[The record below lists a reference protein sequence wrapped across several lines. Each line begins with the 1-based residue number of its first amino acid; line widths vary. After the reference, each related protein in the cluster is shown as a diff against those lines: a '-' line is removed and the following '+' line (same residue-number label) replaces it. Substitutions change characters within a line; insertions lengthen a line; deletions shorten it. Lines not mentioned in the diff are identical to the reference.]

1 MMKASGHHSWLACL
15 AIVMLTVSLGA
26 VGCKKKGPTSVAG
39 TGGAVTGDQG
49 MSAREAAIREAQSQL
64 LTVYFD
70 YDSYTLR
77 QDAQETL
84 RTNADVIGRYPDVRI
99 QIQGHCDE
107 RGSEEYNLALGDR
120 RARAVMDYLV
130 NLGITPGRLS
140 TITFGE
146 ERPSDPGHDEIAW
159 SKNRRG
165 EFVAE

>member
-1 MMKASGHHSWLACL
+1 VKGHHSWFAFL
-15 AIVMLTVSLGA
+15 AIVILAVTLGA
-26 VGCKKKGPTSVAG
+26 VGCKKKGPKSVAG

-49 MSAREAAIREAQSQL
+49 MSARAAAVREAQSQL
-64 LTVYFD
+64 QTVYFD

-77 QDAQETL
+77 QDAQATL
-84 RTNADVIGRYPDVRI
+84 RTNAGVIAKYSDVRI

-120 RARAVMDYLV
+120 RARTIMDYLV
-130 NLGITPGRLS
+130 NLGIAPNRLS

-146 ERPSDPGHDEIAW
+146 ERPLDSGHGEISW